1 MNTAVSD
8 SILDNPEHWQERAEE
23 ARSIAEQ
30 MSDPD
35 SKRMMLRIAEDYER
49 LAAHAR
55 RSISIEQR
63 GRYRPRLTGAA
74 SANLETA
81 ESWKILVTRVRKIRL
96 QFSASP

>member
-35 SKRMMLRIAEDYER
+35 SKQMMLRIAEDYER
-49 LAAHAR
+49 LAVHAR
-55 RSISIEQR
+55 RRMKGS
-63 GRYRPRLTGAA
+63 GAQ
-74 SANLETA
+74 S
-81 ESWKILVTRVRKIRL
+81 
-96 QFSASP
+96 

>member
-35 SKRMMLRIAEDYER
+35 TKQMMLRIAEDYER
-49 LAAHAR
+49 LAAT
-55 RSISIEQR
+55 
-63 GRYRPRLTGAA
+63 PGAG
-74 SANLETA
+74 
-81 ESWKILVTRVRKIRL
+81 
-96 QFSASP
+96 

>member
-55 RSISIEQR
+55 RRMKRS
-63 GRYRPRLTGAA
+63 GAQ
-74 SANLETA
+74 S
-81 ESWKILVTRVRKIRL
+81 
-96 QFSASP
+96 

>member
-8 SILDNPEHWQERAEE
+8 SILDNPEHWQDRAEE

-55 RSISIEQR
+55 RRMKGS
-63 GRYRPRLTGAA
+63 GAQ
-74 SANLETA
+74 S
-81 ESWKILVTRVRKIRL
+81 
-96 QFSASP
+96 

>member
-8 SILDNPEHWQERAEE
+8 SILDKPEHWQERAEE

-55 RSISIEQR
+55 RRMKGS
-63 GRYRPRLTGAA
+63 GAQ
-74 SANLETA
+74 S
-81 ESWKILVTRVRKIRL
+81 
-96 QFSASP
+96 